1 MEFFDWLFN
10 TREGVLALFVGGF
23 VVCAILAL
31 VFERSTAKRF
41 HDHEPKEGEEE
52 GNFFENLFGM
62 GDDEEG
68 SDSE

>member
-10 TREGVLALFVGGF
+10 TREGVLWLFVGGF

-41 HDHEPKEGEEE
+41 HDHEPVEGEEE
-52 GNFFENLFGM
+52 GGFFDNLFNLG
-62 GDDEEG
+62 GDDSE
-68 SDSE
+68 DSE